1 MTCRS
6 IALSDTNMYPVMSTP
21 PQKPGFTAMATK
33 NFIKHKQ
40 LSRAA
45 LCFLCFFVVLS
56 FVAPLLPV
64 ANASSDTMPCC
75 AGKAHCDSGIAPKR
89 VLPPTSEPMCGLKD
103 ATMEDDGITIVAEPV
118 HTQHSYSRNAS
129 SSGPAA
135 ESASI
140 SKPCHMDC
148 GACLAGLNRQNKR
161 DRVLVPTFAVHSS
174 TQTTSATFEYQSVR
188 FSSNDDWKQ
197 TSPRGPP
204 AAHV

>member
-1 MTCRS
+1 
-6 IALSDTNMYPVMSTP
+6 MSTP

-45 LCFLCFFVVLS
+45 LCFLCFFVALS

-148 GACLAGLNRQNKR
+148 GACATSVSRQQKRERGL
-161 DRVLVPTFAVHSS
+161 VLSSAERTQSPTLLL
-174 TQTTSATFEYQSVR
+174 QFESQPLF
-188 FSSNDDWKQ
+188 FSSNEDWDRI
-197 TSPRGPP
+197 SPRGPP
-204 AAHV
+204 NSSQSL